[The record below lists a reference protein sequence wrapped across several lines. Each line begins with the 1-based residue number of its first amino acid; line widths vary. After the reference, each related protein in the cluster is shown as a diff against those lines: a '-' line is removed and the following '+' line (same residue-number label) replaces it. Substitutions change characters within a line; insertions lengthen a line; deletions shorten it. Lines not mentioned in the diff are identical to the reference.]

1 MDQFQNLYEQ
11 LKEQKYP
18 LLYPFKFI
26 GPPEKVNQLKK
37 LLKDAELSQKPS
49 RNGKYISLTAK
60 AMMMDPESIIE
71 LYREAAK
78 IKGVISL

>member
-1 MDQFQNLYEQ
+1 MDQFQKLYEQ

-37 LLKDAELSQKPS
+37 LLKDAELLS
-49 RNGKYISLTAK
+49 KYK
-60 AMMMDPESIIE
+60 
-71 LYREAAK
+71 
-78 IKGVISL
+78 